1 MRPVSVRWAR
11 IGPRT
16 PSWMTHTPKA
26 GLCLSVFIVARKGD
40 SILLG
45 RPKAHDAWPEK
56 GGYPKKQ
63 AAEIGKENAWLL
75 PATHLLMEEP
85 PDHAARRIA
94 HQWAGLKGT
103 PRFVMVQSHVRPQT
117 HGHPGYKRSGRQLQH
132 WDICFVYEMRT
143 KQLPKVKAWWAE
155 MRLLPTAKVRKT
167 KLARGHRDVLKKAGY
182 L

>member
-56 GGYPKKQ
+56 GGFPKRH
-63 AAEIGKENAWLL
+63 AGEIRKENAWLL

-103 PRFVMVQSHVRPQT
+103 PHFIMVQSHVRPQT
-117 HGHPGYKRSGRQLQH
+117 PGHPGYKRSGRQLRH

-143 KQLPKVKAWWAE
+143 RQLPKIKPWWAE
-155 MRLLPTAKVRKT
+155 MRFLPTPKVRQT
-167 KLARGHRDVLKKAGY
+167 KLGRGHRDVLERAGY